1 MTLRLNPLSEVEYR
15 AKLADR
21 YLADAEGAFE
31 RGDLRGTVASSQLAA
46 ENAAKAVVA
55 VYRVPSWSHD
65 PSHELREVAAQM
77 PASLKPL
84 AEELASIAELLAP
97 EHGRATYGEPARG
110 LTPWELY
117 TREGAEAALQ
127 RARRAVE
134 LAKTILKELRV
145 AREERQTG
153 RE

>member
-1 MTLRLNPLSEVEYR
+1 MTLKFNPLSEVEYR
-15 AKLADR
+15 ERLAER

-31 RGDLRGTVASSQLAA
+31 RGDFRGTVASSRLAA

-65 PSHELREVAAQM
+65 PSHELREAAAQM

-97 EHGRATYGEPARG
+97 EHGRATYGEPTRG

-117 TREGAEAALQ
+117 TREDAETALQ
-127 RARRAVE
+127 RARKAVE
-134 LAKTILKELRV
+134 LAKSILKELKV
-145 AREERQTG
+145 ARVERT
-153 RE
+153 

>member
-1 MTLRLNPLSEVEYR
+1 
-15 AKLADR
+15 
-21 YLADAEGAFE
+21 
-31 RGDLRGTVASSQLAA
+31 VASSQLAA

-65 PSHELREVAAQM
+65 PSHELREVAAQL

-84 AEELASIAELLAP
+84 AEELASVAELLAL
-97 EHGRATYGEPARG
+97 ERGRATYGEPARG

-117 TREGAEAALQ
+117 TREDAEAALR
-127 RARRAVE
+127 RARKAVE
-134 LAKTILKELRV
+134 LAKTILRELRV
-145 AREERQTG
+145 ARGERQTG